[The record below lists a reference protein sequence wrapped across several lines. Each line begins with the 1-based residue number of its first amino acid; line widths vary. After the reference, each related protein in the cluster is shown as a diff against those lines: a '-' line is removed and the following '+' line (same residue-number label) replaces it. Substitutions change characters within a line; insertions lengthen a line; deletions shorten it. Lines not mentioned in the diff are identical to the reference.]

1 LSGPIILGAALFKLR
16 TGIPAAEVGGALVG
30 LVMSGIV
37 GFVAIGFLLRYLQR
51 NSLLV
56 FVVYRILFGALV
68 IVVARL
74 RGEF

>member
-1 LSGPIILGAALFKLR
+1 
-16 TGIPAAEVGGALVG
+16 VGGALVG